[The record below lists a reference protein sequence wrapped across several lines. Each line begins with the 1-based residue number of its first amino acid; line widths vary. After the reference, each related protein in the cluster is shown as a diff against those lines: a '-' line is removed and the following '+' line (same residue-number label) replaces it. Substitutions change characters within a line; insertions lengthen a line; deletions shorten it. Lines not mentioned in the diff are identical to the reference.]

1 MKKKSI
7 SIFGVTGSVGSSTL
21 DLLRQRKDEF
31 EVIAMTCNNNIDL
44 LLELSKEFNPKAIA
58 VADDNFYLELKK
70 RADGSVECFGGS
82 EGLMEISNFNSDIV
96 IASIV
101 GLAGLESM
109 LSSIKNTSVIAV
121 ANKECIVAA
130 GSLVMS
136 QAKKYNCQIIPI
148 DSEHNA
154 IFQIL
159 DGKSN
164 QDVEK
169 IYLTASGGP
178 FYKFSHSQLKNVTPA
193 QAVKHPVWSMGKKI
207 SVDSATLMNKGLE
220 IIEAH
225 HLFGLENKRI
235 EVILHRQSIIHGLA
249 LMKNGA
255 LLGYFGKPSML
266 NPIDHALSWPLCEGN
281 NIDPITIEDLNNL
294 QEMSNSVE
302 TYDFVNLIKKYDLKD
317 YIISIIYKNKKE
329 VKILSKINLNNSLK
343 INNQKYSNINLTNQ
357 KDLNMILENL
367 QKFYE
372 DEWKKN
378 NEINTSIKLPLT
390 ISINSS
396 NYEVIKRLEET
407 LDNIDLI
414 SDFYISKFNNNHIQY
429 KIIYNSSPKIFLNDM
444 ISRNFDLK
452 IENNIWKIK

>member
-109 LSSIKNTSVIAV
+109 LSSIKNTSVIAI

-130 GSLVMS
+130 GSLVVS
-136 QAKKYNCQIIPI
+136 QAKKHNCQIIPI

-159 DGKSN
+159 DGKSIK
-164 QDVEK
+164 DVEK

-178 FYKFSHSQLKNVTPA
+178 FYKFSHSQLKKVTPA

-225 HLFGLENKRI
+225 HLFGLDNDRI
-235 EVILHRQSIIHGLA
+235 EVIVHRQSIIHGLA

-266 NPIDHALSWPLCEGN
+266 NPIDHALAWPLCKDN

-294 QEMSNSVE
+294 TVESVSDDDYKSLFLSRFVIERGGFYPAYLSASNE
-302 TYDFVNLIKKYDLKD
+302 IAVNAFL
-317 YIISIIYKNKKE
+317 KNKIMFLDIVRIVEKVIDE
-329 VKILSKINLNNSLK
+329 IGHSGNKSLETMA
-343 INNQKYSNINLTNQ
+343 S
-357 KDLNMILENL
+357 L
-367 QKFYE
+367 QE
-372 DEWKKN
+372 IIMAD
-378 NEINTSIKLPLT
+378 NEARIKASEIIKLG
-390 ISINSS
+390 
-396 NYEVIKRLEET
+396 
-407 LDNIDLI
+407 
-414 SDFYISKFNNNHIQY
+414 F
-429 KIIYNSSPKIFLNDM
+429 
-444 ISRNFDLK
+444 
-452 IENNIWKIK
+452 